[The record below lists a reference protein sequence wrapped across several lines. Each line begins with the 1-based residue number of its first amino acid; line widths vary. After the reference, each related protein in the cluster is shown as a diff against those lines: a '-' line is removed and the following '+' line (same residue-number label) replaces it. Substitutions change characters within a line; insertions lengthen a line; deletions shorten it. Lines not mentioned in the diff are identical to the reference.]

1 MPNHLSKYYYLHLMN
16 EITEEFQICACAK
29 LIKACRQQ
37 KVILYIYNW
46 GKGIRNRNHEYY
58 DIILRKATYTNMVIE

>member
-1 MPNHLSKYYYLHLMN
+1 MN

-37 KVILYIYNW
+37 KVILYIYNL

-58 DIILRKATYTNMVIE
+58 DIISGILRNATYSNMVIESKKF